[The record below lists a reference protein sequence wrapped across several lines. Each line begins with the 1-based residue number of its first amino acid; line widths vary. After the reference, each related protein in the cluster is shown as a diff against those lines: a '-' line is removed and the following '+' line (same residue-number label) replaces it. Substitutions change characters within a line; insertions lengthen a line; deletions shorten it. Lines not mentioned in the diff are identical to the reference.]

1 MMTVPSRS
9 AVATRLVNRPAAFI
23 QFLVCA
29 GWTITFPYRR
39 PPGPPL
45 SGLVDL
51 IGRPLTVGVLALMS
65 VGWLW
70 AFAVVGMNHR
80 DSRLR
85 LLLAGFAIFW
95 WTFVATQFIAARGWD
110 SPAWVN
116 VAVFAVIGAL
126 GFAAEL
132 DRRQIVLAAEREV
145 QKWIQPLSD

>member
-1 MMTVPSRS
+1 MSAMPTRS
-9 AVATRLVNRPAAFI
+9 AFAIRLINRPAAFI

-29 GWTITFPYRR
+29 GWTATFPYQR

-51 IGRPLTVGVLALMS
+51 IGRPLTVGVLAAMS
-65 VGWLW
+65 AGWLW
-70 AFAVVGMNHR
+70 AFAVVGMNRR

-95 WTFVATQFIAARGWD
+95 WTFVATQFIAVRGWD
-110 SPAWVN
+110 SPSWVN

-132 DRRQIVLAAEREV
+132 ERRQIVLAAEREV
-145 QKWIQPLSD
+145 QKWILPSSG